1 MLFNSLNFLVFFPV
15 VVMVYYLLPRRICW
29 IWLLV
34 SSYYFY
40 MSWSPRYAILMAIST
55 SITFFSGIG
64 IDKLEKLEA
73 IKNKTKW
80 KKAVVA
86 ISFIAN
92 IGILMFFKYFD
103 FLLDHLN
110 IFLRVVGM
118 SAVTRPFDI
127 ILPVGISFYTF
138 QALGYTV
145 DVYRG
150 DIKAEKNIFRYALFV
165 PFFPQL
171 VAGPIERS
179 TSLLRQVSEVPERRH
194 FDSGNVVKGL
204 EWMLWGLFLKMVI
217 ADRIAIMV
225 NTVFDQYYLYHSFA
239 LIVGAVSFAIQVY
252 CDFASYSVIA
262 LGAAKVLGFEMT
274 ENFKVPYFSL
284 SIREFWRRWH
294 ISLSAWFRDYLY
306 IPLGGNRHGRLRK
319 HVNTMIVFLVS
330 GLWHGANRTFVLWG
344 GGCMG
349 FIKL

>member
-165 PFFPQL
+165 PFFS
-171 VAGPIERS
+171 AACCRS
-179 TSLLRQVSEVPERRH
+179 H
-194 FDSGNVVKGL
+194 
-204 EWMLWGLFLKMVI
+204 
-217 ADRIAIMV
+217 
-225 NTVFDQYYLYHSFA
+225 
-239 LIVGAVSFAIQVY
+239 
-252 CDFASYSVIA
+252 
-262 LGAAKVLGFEMT
+262 
-274 ENFKVPYFSL
+274 
-284 SIREFWRRWH
+284 
-294 ISLSAWFRDYLY
+294 
-306 IPLGGNRHGRLRK
+306 
-319 HVNTMIVFLVS
+319 
-330 GLWHGANRTFVLWG
+330 
-344 GGCMG
+344 
-349 FIKL
+349 